1 MSAMRLLEHI
11 KQWKDAGSKCCL
23 DAINILPF
31 PPMHLPVGNGGWFS
45 GRVVAA
51 VFLIAIGIGGIGISQ
66 RTTWYESAIPVPEI
80 KVPAGRTQTRF
91 PFAVDSVK
99 PAPAPVTISTVLDR
113 TAPVIRYLIDAGL
126 GATEAARWCDL
137 FARTAHCRQMTSG
150 HALTLFKDPDTG
162 ALRGFRYNLDYRATV
177 TELGLG
183 GGIVRIWRQPI
194 QYVIRP
200 IGVSFRVNNDF
211 QDAATANGV
220 PNQIVKTLDQAFAS
234 RYPLNQVRPGTTVRL
249 IYQEKVSRDGTWRL
263 PTGLEAAR
271 LDLLNGSTL
280 NAFAFSDGRTGAHL
294 YDAQGQS
301 LGIQTLRFPVE
312 FKYISSGF
320 TYSRYHP
327 ILHMYR
333 PHLGVDLATDYGA
346 PVKAIGD
353 GLVAQAG
360 WCGELGRCVRIEH
373 PGDLAS
379 IYGHLSE
386 VNVSPGST
394 VHVGQLIGRVGS
406 SGLSTGAHLHFAIEK
421 GDKFVNPL
429 TEKFGISHDISPD
442 MRSMFAKIKAKY
454 ETALSRLPELGSHVG
469 PSRVA
474 DESATTSDTVQGIHY
489 GRRHY
494 HRWQSSRTT
503 VVDYEG
509 GM

>member
-1 MSAMRLLEHI
+1 MSPLEHN
-11 KQWKDAGSKCCL
+11 KQWKVAPTKGCL
-23 DAINILPF
+23 DAINILAF
-31 PPMHLPVGNGGWFS
+31 GPMHMPGRNWSWWTRRLAAALILTLFS
-45 GRVVAA
+45 VAA
-51 VFLIAIGIGGIGISQ
+51 AGVSMRA
-66 RTTWYESAIPVPEI
+66 TWYESPIPVPAI
-80 KVPAGRTQTRF
+80 KAPAGRTQTRF
-91 PFAVDSVK
+91 PFVVDSVQ
-99 PAPAPVTISTVLDR
+99 PASPPVTISTVLDR

-126 GATEAARWCDL
+126 GETEAARWGDL
-137 FARTAHCRQMTSG
+137 FARIAHSRQMASG

-183 GGIVRIWRQPI
+183 AGIVRIWRQPI

-234 RYPLNQVRPGTTVRL
+234 RYPLSQIRPGTTVKL

-280 NAFAFSDGRTGAHL
+280 DAFAFSEGHTGAHL

-327 ILHMYR
+327 ILHIYR

-353 GLVAQAG
+353 GLVSQAG

-373 PGDLAS
+373 PGDMAS

-394 VHVGQLIGRVGS
+394 VQVGQLIGRVGS

-421 GDKFVNPL
+421 GDRFVNPL
-429 TEKFGISHDISPD
+429 TERFGITHDISPD
-442 MRSMFAKIKAKY
+442 MRVMFAKIKAKY
-454 ETALSRLPELGSHVG
+454 EVALSRLPEFGSHVG
-469 PSRVA
+469 PARVA
-474 DESATTSDTVQGIHY
+474 EESTTGSDSDAGIHY
-489 GRRHY
+489 GHHRYRRWHA
-494 HRWQSSRTT
+494 SRAT